1 MNNEKTKL
9 IVNKLTENF
18 LNIFFE
24 NLKEEFT
31 GDLLNFLNV
40 KQQIFAIAS
49 TGAWSRVFEKTCNQ
63 LGDNELLEQYNS
75 LEWDKS
81 DDIDYIICLGLEKMI
96 NQKREEL

>member
-1 MNNEKTKL
+1 MNN
-9 IVNKLTENF
+9 
-18 LNIFFE
+18 
-24 NLKEEFT
+24 
-31 GDLLNFLNV
+31 
-40 KQQIFAIAS
+40 
-49 TGAWSRVFEKTCNQ
+49 EKTCNQ